1 MYVVISVL
9 IIIICLLLGLIV
21 LIQNPKGG
29 GLDSSFGS
37 ANQLGGVKKT
47 TDFLEK
53 ATWTLAIAIM
63 VLSIVSSS
71 FQGSTPIGVSNNS
84 EEFLDQAPQQ
94 QQAPTAAPAEEAAP
108 APAQQLPAEESAE

>member
-9 IIIICLLLGLIV
+9 IIIICLILALIV
-21 LIQNPKGG
+21 LVQNPKGG

-53 ATWTLAIAIM
+53 ATWTLAIAVM
-63 VLSIVSSS
+63 VLSIISGT
-71 FQGSTPIGVSNNS
+71 FQGSSPIGVSGDTQ
-84 EEFLDQAPQQ
+84 EFIDEAPV
-94 QQAPTAAPAEEAAP
+94 QQAPTAAPATEEAAP
-108 APAQQLPAEESAE
+108 VQELPTPAEETAE